1 MMIRKFKFVQIKM
14 ALSINVLPAIQTSS
28 HVFERIAG
36 NFFILQER
44 NPQWMN
50 KEEQANKEEEKAY
63 LEP

>member
-1 MMIRKFKFVQIKM
+1 MIRKFKFVQIKM
-14 ALSINVLPAIQTSS
+14 ALSINVLPAIQSS
-28 HVFERIAG
+28 HELKRIAG

-50 KEEQANKEEEKAY
+50 KEEQANKEEEKAF